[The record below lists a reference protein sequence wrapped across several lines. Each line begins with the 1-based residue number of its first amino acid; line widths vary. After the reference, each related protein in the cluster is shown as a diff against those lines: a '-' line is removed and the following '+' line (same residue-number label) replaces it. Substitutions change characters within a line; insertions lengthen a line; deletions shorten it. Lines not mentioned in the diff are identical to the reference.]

1 MLYGLVDANAFYV
14 SCERSFQPRLE
25 GKPVIVLS
33 NRDGCIVAMSD
44 EAKALGIKMSKPLF
58 DYKELIEAH
67 NVQVFS
73 SNYALVGDMSR
84 RLMSTLTHFVDDV
97 EVYSIDEAFI
107 LADGYEGI
115 YPSVRGLG
123 EAIRQTVAQWLRI
136 PVSVG
141 FGPTKTLAKVANKL
155 AKKQPGLAGVC
166 VLDSPEAISRAL
178 EDFPVSEL
186 WGVGGRY
193 AGMLKGSGVETA
205 AQLRRLPDDWIRQFM
220 TVNGLRLVHELRGTP
235 CKLLEL
241 SQPAKKSICA
251 EPGFGT
257 LVPDLET
264 LTDALTSH
272 LSRCSEKLRKQDSLC
287 GAVTVYLKTNKFRK
301 TPGNRL
307 PARQYYKSITVNLPH
322 PTSSTADLL
331 KYAISGLKAIFAF
344 GYNYQ
349 KIGIMLTDLVPFD
362 YRQKGVFVEGPN
374 EKMLQLFN
382 VVDKLNRRYGQ
393 DKLRLASQ
401 QYNPDW
407 PMKQTYLSPRYTT
420 RWDDIL
426 EVK

>member
-25 GKPVIVLS
+25 DKPVIVLS
-33 NRDGCIVAMSD
+33 NRDGCIVARSD
-44 EAKALGIKMSKPLF
+44 EVKALGIKMSKPLF
-58 DYKELIEAH
+58 EYKELIEAN

-73 SNYALVGDMSR
+73 SNYALYADMSR

-97 EVYSIDEAFI
+97 EVYSVDEAFI

-123 EAIRQTVAQWLRI
+123 ESIRQTVAQWLRI

-155 AKKQPGLAGVC
+155 AKKQPELAGVC
-166 VLDSPEAISRAL
+166 VLDTQEAIDQAL
-178 EDFPVSEL
+178 DQFPVGDL

-193 AGMLKGSGVETA
+193 TGMLKGNGVETA
-205 AQLRRLPDDWIRQFM
+205 AQLRDLPDDWIRQFM

-235 CKLLEL
+235 CKMLEL

-257 LVPDLET
+257 LVADLET

-301 TPGNRL
+301 TPGNGL
-307 PARQYYKSITVNLPH
+307 PAKHYYKSITVELPH
-322 PTSSTADLL
+322 PTNSTPDLL
-331 KYAISGLKAIFAF
+331 KYAVSGLKAIFAF

-349 KIGIMLTDLVPFD
+349 KIGVMLTDLVPFD
-362 YRQKGVFVEGPN
+362 YRQKGVFVDGPN
-374 EKMLQLFN
+374 EKMLQLFT
-382 VVDKLNRRYGQ
+382 VVDRLNRRYGQ

-407 PMKQTYLSPRYTT
+407 PMKQKYLSPRYTT
-420 RWDDIL
+420 RWEDIL
-426 EVK
+426 EAK